1 MPNSIQALGVFL
13 ILLPGFTCAYI
24 VQQLAVRPK
33 QTELDKVIEALL
45 LSFVLYLCIG
55 PFFGF
60 ALPVGWHPTSTGG
73 LQNYGIAVA
82 WRELVALALGALGLG
97 IFYSASVNHD
107 WILTLL
113 RKTHVT
119 ERTSRTSIWGDVF
132 QELGGTVQV
141 GLADGRMVTGW
152 VRYYSDDVNDAA
164 VFLEKAK
171 WVDHNGSDIPVDGPG
186 ILLLPKSGIQYVMF
200 LKNETTEISGASQD

>member
-1 MPNSIQALGVFL
+1 MPNTIQTLSVYL

-24 VQQLAVRPK
+24 VQQLAIRPK

-45 LSFVLYLCIG
+45 LSFVLYLCIY

-60 ALPVGWHPTSTGG
+60 VFVVGWKEP
-73 LQNYGIAVA
+73 
-82 WRELVALALGALGLG
+82 VALALGAVGLG
-97 IFYSASVNHD
+97 ILYAANINHD
-107 WILTLL
+107 WALALL
-113 RKTHVT
+113 RKIHVT

-152 VRYYSDDVNDAA
+152 VRYYSDDVNEAA
-164 VFLEKAK
+164 VFLEEAK
-171 WVDHNGSDIPVDGPG
+171 WVNQNGNDIPVEGPG

-200 LKNETTEISGASQD
+200 LKNETTGSSSSSQDRPPAATYSSSSPC